1 MNLNINNKVL
11 FGFMWIL
18 GLIVVVVV
26 VSKSVLALNLVIHI
40 PEKYLEITAGDR
52 LTFELEVKYPENPS
66 RKDLRLTYQIKN
78 GDEIVSESKV
88 LKAIESQTSFMDYM
102 TIPESLEVG
111 TYTIINKVQDYENL
125 NEEVSADFRVVK
137 GKADL
142 MKYIYILGVA
152 IGIVD
157 VLVII
162 EFWMILK
169 MKKNKNEEK

>member
-1 MNLNINNKVL
+1 
-11 FGFMWIL
+11 MWIL

-88 LKAIESQTSFMDYM
+88 LKAIETQSSFMDYM

-111 TYTIINKVQDYENL
+111 TYTITNKVQDYENL

-162 EFWMILK
+162 EFWMIYR
-169 MKKNKNEEK
+169 MKKNEK

>member
-1 MNLNINNKVL
+1 MNNKII
-11 FGFMWIL
+11 FGLIWIF
-18 GLIVVVVV
+18 GLIVAVFVI
-26 VSKSVLALNLVIHI
+26 SKSVLALNLVIHI
-40 PEKYLEITAGDR
+40 PEKYLEVTAGDR

-66 RKDLRLTYQIKN
+66 RKDLRLTYQIKK
-78 GDEIVSESKV
+78 GDEIISESKV
-88 LKAIESQTSFMDYM
+88 LKAIETQSSFMDYM

-111 TYTIINKVQDYENL
+111 TYTIANKVQDYQNL
-125 NEEVSADFRVVK
+125 NEEVSANFRVVK

-162 EFWMILK
+162 EFWMISR
-169 MKKNKNEEK
+169 MRKKNEK

>member
-1 MNLNINNKVL
+1 MNLNINNKII

-18 GLIVVVVV
+18 GLIVAVMV

-40 PEKYLEITAGDR
+40 PEKYLEVVAGER
-52 LTFELEVKYPENPS
+52 LTFELEIKYPENVG

-78 GDEIVSESKV
+78 GNEIVSESKV
-88 LKAIESQTSFMDYM
+88 LKAIETQSSFMDYM
-102 TIPESLEVG
+102 VIPESLEVG
-111 TYTIINKVQDYENL
+111 TYTITNKVQDYENL
-125 NEEVSADFRVVK
+125 NEQVSADFRVVK

-157 VLVII
+157 VLVIV
-162 EFWMILK
+162 EFFMIYRI
-169 MKKNKNEEK
+169 KKNEK

>member
-1 MNLNINNKVL
+1 MNLNINNKII

-18 GLIVVVVV
+18 GLIVAVAVF
-26 VSKSVLALNLVIHI
+26 SKSVLALSLVIHI
-40 PEKYLEITAGDR
+40 PEKYLEVMAGDR
-52 LTFELEVKYPENPS
+52 LAFELEIKYPENTI
-66 RKDLRLTYQIKN
+66 RKDLRLTYQIKS

-88 LKAIESQTSFMDYM
+88 LKTIESQSSFMDYM

-111 TYTIINKVQDYENL
+111 TYTIVNKIQDYENL

-142 MKYIYILGVA
+142 MKYIYILGMA

-162 EFWMILK
+162 EFWMIFK

>member
-1 MNLNINNKVL
+1 MSLNINNKII
-11 FGFMWIL
+11 FGLMWIL
-18 GLIVVVVV
+18 GLIVAVFVLN
-26 VSKSVLALNLVIHI
+26 KSVLALNLVIHI
-40 PEKYLEITAGDR
+40 PEKYLEVTAGDR
-52 LTFELEVKYPENPS
+52 ITFELEVKYPENPS
-66 RKDLRLTYQIKN
+66 RKDLRLTYQIKK

-88 LKAIESQTSFMDYM
+88 LKAIETQSSFMDYM
-102 TIPESLEVG
+102 VIPESLDVG
-111 TYTIINKVQDYENL
+111 TYTIANKVQDYQNL

-162 EFWMILK
+162 EFWMIYR
-169 MKKNKNEEK
+169 MKKNEK